1 MLVKFWGINQ
11 GGGDGDGSVNY
22 LLNERV
28 KQGTAKV
35 LKGDANLTKSLL
47 LSLTQKHKACVGCL
61 SFEEPNIDESL
72 KYELMES
79 FENALLTESMQNC
92 YNILWVEHTDKGRLE
107 LNFVIPK
114 IDLERQKAFNP
125 YYHKVDLKRID
136 TWQNVVNLKY
146 TFTNPKDLEKQQI
159 SNYHNTKTPQGKAI
173 FKNYKELDNY
183 LYNAVTQGLLNSR
196 AEIIELLQASNYE
209 ITRQGKDYISVKLP
223 NQQKAKR
230 LKGIIYDERFTE
242 QRLIEQELREY
253 SQNKDTSRE
262 RDTREISTA
271 PNTTPRATQSL
282 IQELRDLEQQLHRHI
297 EHKQRYYE
305 KLHQSTSKDPREPKE
320 QLLRARDNQQ
330 EIQGNYTRGFTRDKE
345 TNSQKFNREPS
356 QEILDTN
363 SNFYRG
369 SSNHGIIDIALLQY
383 YNATNQRPI
392 RAFIQN
398 EKIKTENR
406 ENRTR
411 EQGARERE
419 QSFQG
424 ILPTAQERE
433 LRESNVERTLKQAT
447 ERFNQRSRELTER
460 ERDFAQRKEQ
470 RNREFRERQKRAIDQ
485 ARESYSRISKT
496 KQRLLEIRGRNLE
509 LERELR
515 NAIPNA
521 QHTISQISSF
531 RESRESRIKA
541 SDTNLRTERNHAQKR
556 FTEHVRADFT
566 TRITERSNQRARDFT
581 SSIQRIE
588 NTIRYFRNNAQ
599 ARVRTILHNL
609 YARTRDA
616 INTIKD
622 IYRNAKERIRDFFQ
636 RADER
641 LSKRMEQETREL
653 HAKTTQLDRKIREHN
668 QKIENER
675 SYSRGYGR

>member
-28 KQGTAKV
+28 EQGTAKV
-35 LKGDANLTKSLL
+35 LKGDTNLTKSLL

-61 SFEEPNIDESL
+61 SFEESNIDESL

-79 FENALLTESMQNC
+79 FENALLTESMQNR

-136 TWQNVVNLKY
+136 TWKDCINLKHN
-146 TFTNPKDLEKQQI
+146 FTNPKDLEKQ
-159 SNYHNTKTPQGKAI
+159 HNIQQHQTKNP
-173 FKNYKELDNY
+173 KNKELLATYEKLDKLIQDN
-183 LYNAVTQGLLNSR
+183 LGKLFNSR
-196 AEIIELLQASNYE
+196 DDIINFLKSNQCE
-209 ITRQGKDYISVKLP
+209 VTRQGKDYISVKLP
-223 NQQKAKR
+223 NEPKAKR
-230 LKGIIYDERFTE
+230 LKGFYYHETFRTIADIRE
-242 QRLIEQELREY
+242 QLSEVRQRESQQEHPNYQRDSDNHAELLRE
-253 SQNKDTSRE
+253 
-262 RDTREISTA
+262 
-271 PNTTPRATQSL
+271 
-282 IQELRDLEQQLHRHI
+282 LENELHRHI
-297 EHKQRYYE
+297 EYKQQYY
-305 KLHQSTSKDPREPKE
+305 KQLHEFNSKEPREPKE
-320 QLLRARDNQQ
+320 QLPRARENQQ
-330 EIQGNYTRGFTRDKE
+330 EIQGNHANKTTRARETMLQEPNQKILTDALKFSHRVSRNGSNINGGILSHHSALQKQGIRAFTER
-345 TNSQKFNREPS
+345 KF
-356 QEILDTN
+356 
-363 SNFYRG
+363 
-369 SSNHGIIDIALLQY
+369 
-383 YNATNQRPI
+383 ATQTANRPI
-392 RAFIQN
+392 RQ
-398 EKIKTENR
+398 R
-406 ENRTR
+406 
-411 EQGARERE
+411 
-419 QSFQG
+419 QSAK
-424 ILPTAQERE
+424 ILPTNTDQEIR
-433 LRESNVERTLKQAT
+433 RKNAERLLKQVA

-460 ERDFAQRKEQ
+460 ERDLTQRKEQ

-496 KQRLLEIRGRNLE
+496 KQRLLEIRDRNLE

-515 NAIPNA
+515 NAIANT

-556 FTEHVRADFT
+556 FTEQVQSDFT

-581 SSIQRIE
+581 SSIQDTT
-588 NTIRYFRNNAQ
+588 NTIREFRDHSQTRA
-599 ARVRTILHNL
+599 RTILHNL
-609 YARTRDA
+609 YVRTRDA
-616 INTIKD
+616 INAIKNF
-622 IYRNAKERIRDFFQ
+622 YRDTKERIRDFFQ

-641 LSKRMEQETREL
+641 LSKRMEQETRDL
-653 HAKTTQLDRKIREHN
+653 HTKTTQLDRKIREHN

>member
-1 MLVKFWGINQ
+1 MLVKFWGIKQ

-28 KQGTAKV
+28 KQGTARV
-35 LKGDANLTKSLL
+35 LKGDANLTKNLL

-61 SFEEPNIDESL
+61 SFEEPDIDENL
-72 KYELMES
+72 KHELIES
-79 FENALLTESMQNC
+79 FETALLTEKMQGR

-107 LNFVIPK
+107 LNFVIPR
-114 IDLERQKAFNP
+114 IDLITQKAFTP
-125 YYHKVDLKRID
+125 YYHSADITRID
-136 TWQNVVNLKY
+136 IWKDYTNLKHA
-146 TFTNPKDLEKQQI
+146 FTNPKDLEKQQI

-183 LYNAVTQGLLNSR
+183 LYNAVIQGLLNSR

-209 ITRQGKDYISVKLP
+209 ITRQGKDYIGVKLP

-253 SQNKDTSRE
+253 SQNEDTSRE

-282 IQELRDLEQQLHRHI
+282 IQELRDLEQQLHRYI
-297 EHKQRYYE
+297 EYKQRYYK

-320 QLLRARDNQQ
+320 QLPKIRDSQQRIQQNHANKTTRAR
-330 EIQGNYTRGFTRDKE
+330 E
-345 TNSQKFNREPS
+345 TNPQEPS
-356 QEILDTN
+356 QKILTDALKFPYGVSRN
-363 SNFYRG
+363 GINISG
-369 SSNHGIIDIALLQY
+369 GILSNHSTKQGQG
-383 YNATNQRPI
+383 I
-392 RAFIQN
+392 RAFTERSLSVKTRNRPTKQRQS
-398 EKIKTENR
+398 TENLQQNADQEIR
-406 ENRTR
+406 RKN
-411 EQGARERE
+411 AER
-419 QSFQG
+419 
-424 ILPTAQERE
+424 L
-433 LRESNVERTLKQAT
+433 LKQVA

-460 ERDFAQRKEQ
+460 ERDLTQRKEQ
-470 RNREFRERQKRAIDQ
+470 QDSEFRERQKQAINH

-496 KQRLLEIRGRNLE
+496 KQRLLEIRDRNLE

-515 NAIPNA
+515 NAIPNT

-531 RESRESRIKA
+531 RESRESRIES
-541 SDTNLRTERNHAQKR
+541 SDANLRTERNHAQKR
-556 FTEHVRADFT
+556 FTEQVRTDFT
-566 TRITERSNQRARDFT
+566 TRITERSNQRARGFT

-588 NTIRYFRNNAQ
+588 NTIRDFRNNAQ

-641 LSKRMEQETREL
+641 FSKRMEQETRDL
-653 HAKTTQLDRKIREHN
+653 HTKTTQLDRKIREHN

-675 SYSRGYGR
+675 SYSRGYGW

>member
-28 KQGTAKV
+28 EQGTAKV

-61 SFEEPNIDESL
+61 SFEESNIDESL

-79 FENALLTESMQNC
+79 FENALLTQEMQNR

-114 IDLERQKAFNP
+114 IDLGKQKAFNP

-230 LKGIIYDERFTE
+230 LKGIIYDERFAE

-262 RDTREISTA
+262 RDTREISKA

-297 EHKQRYYE
+297 EHKQRYYK

-320 QLLRARDNQQ
+320 QLPKIRDNQQ
-330 EIQGNYTRGFTRDKE
+330 STQQDYTNEVNRARE
-345 TNSQKFNREPS
+345 TNPQEPS
-356 QEILDTN
+356 QEILNTN

-369 SSNHGIIDIALLQY
+369 SSNHGSNISGGILSNHSTQ
-383 YNATNQRPI
+383 QGQGI
-392 RAFIQN
+392 RAFTERSLSVKTRNRPTKQRQS
-398 EKIKTENR
+398 TENLQPNTDQEIR
-406 ENRTR
+406 GKN
-411 EQGARERE
+411 AERM
-419 QSFQG
+419 
-424 ILPTAQERE
+424 
-433 LRESNVERTLKQAT
+433 LKYAT
-447 ERFNQRSRELTER
+447 ECFNQRSRELAER
-460 ERDFAQRKEQ
+460 ERKLTASKEQ
-470 RNREFRERQKRAIDQ
+470 RDSEFRERQKRVIDQ

-496 KQRLLEIRGRNLE
+496 KQRLLEIRGRNIE

-531 RESRESRIKA
+531 RESRESRIES
-541 SDTNLRTERNHAQKR
+541 SDANLRTERNLAQKR
-556 FTEHVRADFT
+556 FTDNVRADFT
-566 TRITERSNQRARDFT
+566 ARITERSNQRAKDFT
-581 SSIQRIE
+581 SSIQDTTD
-588 NTIRYFRNNAQ
+588 TIREFRNNSQTRA
-599 ARVRTILHNL
+599 RTILHGI
-609 YARTRDA
+609 YTRTRDT
-616 INTIKD
+616 INAIKD

-653 HAKTTQLDRKIREHN
+653 HTKTTQLDRKIREHN

-675 SYSRGYGR
+675 NYSRDGR

>member
-1 MLVKFWGINQ
+1 MLVKFWGIKQ

-61 SFEEPNIDESL
+61 SFEESNINESL

-79 FENALLTESMQNC
+79 FENALLTESMQNR

-136 TWQNVVNLKY
+136 TWKDYINLKHN
-146 TFTNPKDLEKQQI
+146 FTNPKDLEKQ
-159 SNYHNTKTPQGKAI
+159 HNIQQHQTKNP
-173 FKNYKELDNY
+173 KNKELLATYEKLDKLIQDN
-183 LYNAVTQGLLNSR
+183 LGKLFNSR
-196 AEIIELLQASNYE
+196 DDIINFLKDNQCEV
-209 ITRQGKDYISVKLP
+209 TRQGKDYISVKLP
-223 NQQKAKR
+223 NEPKAKR
-230 LKGIIYDERFTE
+230 LKGFYYHETFRSITEIREQISEVRQRESQRERPNY
-242 QRLIEQELREY
+242 QRDSDNHAELLRELE
-253 SQNKDTSRE
+253 NK
-262 RDTREISTA
+262 
-271 PNTTPRATQSL
+271 
-282 IQELRDLEQQLHRHI
+282 LHRHI
-297 EHKQRYYE
+297 EYKQHYYE
-305 KLHQSTSKDPREPKE
+305 KLHQSTSKEPREPKE
-320 QLLRARDNQQ
+320 QLPRVRENQQ

-345 TNSQKFNREPS
+345 TNSQEPS
-356 QEILDTN
+356 QEILT
-363 SNFYRG
+363 
-369 SSNHGIIDIALLQY
+369 
-383 YNATNQRPI
+383 NATNFHHGISHHGGNISGGILSHHSTQQGQGI
-392 RAFIQN
+392 RAFTERSLSVKTRNRPTKQRQS
-398 EKIKTENR
+398 TENLQPNTDQ
-406 ENRTR
+406 EIM
-411 EQGARERE
+411 EKHAERM
-419 QSFQG
+419 
-424 ILPTAQERE
+424 
-433 LRESNVERTLKQAT
+433 LKYAT
-447 ERFNQRSRELTER
+447 ECFNQRNRELTER

-521 QHTISQISSF
+521 QHIISQISSF
-531 RESRESRIKA
+531 RESRESRIESINA
-541 SDTNLRTERNHAQKR
+541 NLRTERSLAQKR
-556 FTEHVRADFT
+556 FTDNVRTDFT
-566 TRITERSNQRARDFT
+566 TRITEHSNQRARDFT

-588 NTIRYFRNNAQ
+588 NTIRDFRNNAQ

>member
-28 KQGTAKV
+28 EQGTAKV
-35 LKGDANLTKSLL
+35 LKGNANLTKSLL

-61 SFEEPNIDESL
+61 SFEESNIDEGL

-79 FENALLTESMQNC
+79 FENALLTQEMQGR

-146 TFTNPKDLEKQQI
+146 TFTNPKDLKKQQI

-253 SQNKDTSRE
+253 SQKKDTSRK

-297 EHKQRYYE
+297 EYKQQYY
-305 KLHQSTSKDPREPKE
+305 KQLHEFNSEEPREPKE
-320 QLLRARDNQQ
+320 QLPRVRDSQQ
-330 EIQGNYTRGFTRDKE
+330 RTQQNHANETTRTRE
-345 TNSQKFNREPS
+345 TNPQEPS
-356 QEILDTN
+356 QEILTDALKFSHGVSRN
-363 SNFYRG
+363 GSNING
-369 SSNHGIIDIALLQY
+369 GILSNHSTKQGQGIRAFTERKF
-383 YNATNQRPI
+383 ATQTANRPI
-392 RAFIQN
+392 RQ
-398 EKIKTENR
+398 R
-406 ENRTR
+406 
-411 EQGARERE
+411 
-419 QSFQG
+419 QSAK
-424 ILPTAQERE
+424 ILPTNTDQEIR
-433 LRESNVERTLKQAT
+433 RKNAERLLKQVA

-460 ERDFAQRKEQ
+460 ERDLTQRKEQ
-470 RNREFRERQKRAIDQ
+470 RDSEFRERQERVINQ
-485 ARESYSRISKT
+485 ARESYSRISNT
-496 KQRLLEIRGRNLE
+496 KQELRELKDRNIK

-515 NAIPNA
+515 NAIANT
-521 QHTISQISSF
+521 QHATKEISIL
-531 RESRESRIKA
+531 REHRESRIES

-556 FTEHVRADFT
+556 FTEQVRTDFT
-566 TRITERSNQRARDFT
+566 TRITERSNQRARGFT

-588 NTIRYFRNNAQ
+588 NTIRDFRNNSQTRA
-599 ARVRTILHNL
+599 RTILHNL
-609 YARTRDA
+609 YARTRDTINA
-616 INTIKD
+616 IKNF
-622 IYRNAKERIRDFFQ
+622 YRDTKERIRDFFQ
-636 RADER
+636 TTNER
-641 LSKRMEQETREL
+641 LSKRMEQETRDL

>member
-28 KQGTAKV
+28 EQGTAKV

-61 SFEEPNIDESL
+61 SFEEPNINESL

-79 FENALLTESMQNC
+79 FENALLTQEMQGR

-107 LNFVIPK
+107 LNFVIPR
-114 IDLERQKAFNP
+114 IDLEKQKAFNP

-136 TWQNVVNLKY
+136 TWKDCINLKHN
-146 TFTNPKDLEKQQI
+146 FTNPKDLEKQ
-159 SNYHNTKTPQGKAI
+159 HNIQQHQTKNPQ
-173 FKNYKELDNY
+173 NKELLATYEKLDKLIQDN
-183 LYNAVTQGLLNSR
+183 LGKLFNSR
-196 AEIIELLQASNYE
+196 ADIINFLKDNQCEV
-209 ITRQGKDYISVKLP
+209 TRQGKDYISVKLP
-223 NQQKAKR
+223 NEPKAKR
-230 LKGIIYDERFTE
+230 LKGFYYHETFRTIKDIRNQLSEARQRESQRERSNSHTTNNNHAE
-242 QRLIEQELREY
+242 LLRE
-253 SQNKDTSRE
+253 
-262 RDTREISTA
+262 
-271 PNTTPRATQSL
+271 
-282 IQELRDLEQQLHRHI
+282 LENELHRHI
-297 EHKQRYYE
+297 EYKQRYYK

-320 QLLRARDNQQ
+320 QLPGARESQQ

-345 TNSQKFNREPS
+345 TNSQQFNREPS
-356 QEILDTN
+356 QENLDTN

-369 SSNHGIIDIALLQY
+369 SSNHGSVNIALSQD

-406 ENRTR
+406 GIR
-411 EQGARERE
+411 ARK
-419 QSFQG
+419 QSIKG

-433 LRESNVERTLKQAT
+433 LRESNAERTLKQAT
-447 ERFNQRSRELTER
+447 ERFNQRNREL
-460 ERDFAQRKEQ
+460 A
-470 RNREFRERQKRAIDQ
+470 ERQERVINQ
-485 ARESYSRISKT
+485 ARESYSRISNA
-496 KQRLLEIRGRNLE
+496 KQELRELKDRNLE

-521 QHTISQISSF
+521 QHIISQISSF
-531 RESRESRIKA
+531 RESRESRIES
-541 SDTNLRTERNHAQKR
+541 SDANLRTERNLAQKR
-556 FTEHVRADFT
+556 FTDNVRTDFT
-566 TRITERSNQRARDFT
+566 TRITEHSNQRARDFT

-588 NTIRYFRNNAQ
+588 NTIRDFRNNAQ

-609 YARTRDA
+609 HARTRDA
-616 INTIKD
+616 INAIKN
-622 IYRNAKERIRDFFQ
+622 IYRNEKERIRDFFQ
-636 RADER
+636 RSDER

-653 HAKTTQLDRKIREHN
+653 HTKTTQLDRKIREHN
-668 QKIENER
+668 QKVENER
-675 SYSRGYGR
+675 SYSHGYGR

>member
-1 MLVKFWGINQ
+1 
-11 GGGDGDGSVNY
+11 DGDGSVNY

-61 SFEEPNIDESL
+61 SFEESNIDESL

-79 FENALLTESMQNC
+79 FENALLTQEMQGC

-107 LNFVIPK
+107 LNFVIPR
-114 IDLERQKAFNP
+114 IDLITQKAFTP
-125 YYHKVDLKRID
+125 YYHSADITRID
-136 TWQNVVNLKY
+136 IWKDYANLKHA
-146 TFTNPKDLEKQQI
+146 FTNPKDLEKQQI

-320 QLLRARDNQQ
+320 QLPKIRDSQQRTQQNHANETTRAR
-330 EIQGNYTRGFTRDKE
+330 E
-345 TNSQKFNREPS
+345 TYPQEPS
-356 QEILDTN
+356 QENLNTN

-369 SSNHGIIDIALLQY
+369 SSNHGGNISGGILSNHSTKQG
-383 YNATNQRPI
+383 QGI
-392 RAFIQN
+392 RAFTERSFLVKTRNRPTKQRQS
-398 EKIKTENR
+398 TENLQPNTDQEIR
-406 ENRTR
+406 EKH
-411 EQGARERE
+411 AERM
-419 QSFQG
+419 
-424 ILPTAQERE
+424 
-433 LRESNVERTLKQAT
+433 LKYAT
-447 ERFNQRSRELTER
+447 ERFNQRNRELTER

-470 RNREFRERQKRAIDQ
+470 RNREFRERQKRVIDQ

-496 KQRLLEIRGRNLE
+496 KQRLLEIRGRNIE

-531 RESRESRIKA
+531 RESRESRIESINA
-541 SDTNLRTERNHAQKR
+541 NLRTERNLAQKR
-556 FTEHVRADFT
+556 FTDNVRTDFT
-566 TRITERSNQRARDFT
+566 TRITEHSNQRARDFT

-588 NTIRYFRNNAQ
+588 NTIRDFRNNAQ

-653 HAKTTQLDRKIREHN
+653 HTKTTQLDRKIREHN

-675 SYSRGYGR
+675 NYSRGYGR

>member
-1 MLVKFWGINQ
+1 MLVKFWGTNQ

-28 KQGTAKV
+28 KQGTARV

-61 SFEEPNIDESL
+61 SFEESNIDESL

-79 FENALLTESMQNC
+79 FENALLTQEMQGR

-136 TWQNVVNLKY
+136 TWKDCINLKHN
-146 TFTNPKDLEKQQI
+146 FTNPKDLEKQ
-159 SNYHNTKTPQGKAI
+159 HNIQQHQTKNPQ
-173 FKNYKELDNY
+173 NKELLATYEKLDKLIQDN
-183 LYNAVTQGLLNSR
+183 LGKLFNSR
-196 AEIIELLQASNYE
+196 DDIINFLKANQCEV
-209 ITRQGKDYISVKLP
+209 TRQGKDYISVKLP
-223 NQQKAKR
+223 NEPKAKR
-230 LKGIIYDERFTE
+230 LKGFYYHETFRTIADIRNQLSEARQRESQRERSNSHTTNDNHAE
-242 QRLIEQELREY
+242 LLRELE
-253 SQNKDTSRE
+253 NKLHE
-262 RDTREISTA
+262 RIEYKQRHYERLHQADPSNPRDLKEQ
-271 PNTTPRATQSL
+271 PPRARESQQRTQ
-282 IQELRDLEQQLHRHI
+282 QD
-297 EHKQRYYE
+297 Y
-305 KLHQSTSKDPREPKE
+305 TSEVDRFRETMLPKS
-320 QLLRARDNQQ
+320 
-330 EIQGNYTRGFTRDKE
+330 
-345 TNSQKFNREPS
+345 SQK
-356 QEILDTN
+356 ILTDALKFPYGVSRN
-363 SNFYRG
+363 GSNING
-369 SSNHGIIDIALLQY
+369 GILPYHSALQK
-383 YNATNQRPI
+383 QGI
-392 RAFIQN
+392 RAF
-398 EKIKTENR
+398 TER
-406 ENRTR
+406 KFATQTADRPTR
-411 EQGARERE
+411 QR
-419 QSFQG
+419 QSAK
-424 ILPTAQERE
+424 ILPTNTDQEIR
-433 LRESNVERTLKQAT
+433 RNNAERLLKQVA
-447 ERFNQRSRELTER
+447 ERFNQRNRELTER
-460 ERDFAQRKEQ
+460 ERELATSKEQ
-470 RNREFRERQKRAIDQ
+470 RDSEFRERQERVINQ

-496 KQRLLEIRGRNLE
+496 KKRLLEIRGRNLE

-515 NAIPNA
+515 NAIANT
-521 QHTISQISSF
+521 QHIISQISSF
-531 RESRESRIKA
+531 RESRESRIESINA
-541 SDTNLRTERNHAQKR
+541 NLRTERNHAQKR
-556 FTEHVRADFT
+556 FTEQVRTDFT

-588 NTIRYFRNNAQ
+588 NTIRDFRNNAQ

-622 IYRNAKERIRDFFQ
+622 IYRNEKERIRDFFQ

-653 HAKTTQLDRKIREHN
+653 YAKTTQLDRKIREHN

>member
-1 MLVKFWGINQ
+1 M
-11 GGGDGDGSVNY
+11 
-22 LLNERV
+22 LNERV

-61 SFEEPNIDESL
+61 SFEESNIDESL

-79 FENALLTESMQNC
+79 FENALLTQEMQGR

-159 SNYHNTKTPQGKAI
+159 SNYYNTKTPQGKAI

-196 AEIIELLQASNYE
+196 TEIIELLQASNYE

-297 EHKQRYYE
+297 EYKQRYYE

-320 QLLRARDNQQ
+320 QLPRVRDSQQRTQQNHANETTRAR
-330 EIQGNYTRGFTRDKE
+330 E
-345 TNSQKFNREPS
+345 TNPQEPS
-356 QEILDTN
+356 QEILTN
-363 SNFYRG
+363 APNFH
-369 SSNHGIIDIALLQY
+369 HGISHHGGNISGDILSHHSTQ
-383 YNATNQRPI
+383 QGQGI
-392 RAFIQN
+392 RAFTERSLSVKTRNRPTKQRQS
-398 EKIKTENR
+398 TENLQP
-406 ENRTR
+406 N
-411 EQGARERE
+411 AD
-419 QSFQG
+419 
-424 ILPTAQERE
+424 QEIRGKHA
-433 LRESNVERTLKQAT
+433 ERTLKQAT
-447 ERFNQRSRELTER
+447 ERFNQRSRELAER
-460 ERDFAQRKEQ
+460 ERKLTASKEQ
-470 RNREFRERQKRAIDQ
+470 RDSKFRERQKRAIEQ

-541 SDTNLRTERNHAQKR
+541 SDTNLRAERNLAQKL
-556 FTEHVRADFT
+556 FTEHVQADFT
-566 TRITERSNQRARDFT
+566 ARITERSNQRARDFT
-581 SSIQRIE
+581 SSTQRIT
-588 NTIRYFRNNAQ
+588 NSIRDFRDNAQ
-599 ARVRTILHNL
+599 ARARTILHNI

-616 INTIKD
+616 INAIKD

-636 RADER
+636 REDER

-653 HAKTTQLDRKIREHN
+653 HTKTTQLDRKIREHN

-675 SYSRGYGR
+675 NYSRGYGR

>member
-61 SFEEPNIDESL
+61 SFEESNIDESL

-79 FENALLTESMQNC
+79 FENALLTESMQNR

-107 LNFVIPK
+107 LNFVIPR
-114 IDLERQKAFNP
+114 IDLITQKAFTP
-125 YYHKVDLKRID
+125 YYHSADITRID
-136 TWQNVVNLKY
+136 IWKDYINLKHV
-146 TFTNPKDLEKQQI
+146 FTNPKDLEKQHNMQC
-159 SNYHNTKTPQGKAI
+159 HNTKTPQGK
-173 FKNYKELDNY
+173 ELLATYEKLDKLIQDN
-183 LYNAVTQGLLNSR
+183 LGKLFNSR
-196 AEIIELLQASNYE
+196 DDIINFLKDNQCEV
-209 ITRQGKDYISVKLP
+209 TRQGKDYISVKLP
-223 NQQKAKR
+223 NEPKAKR
-230 LKGIIYDERFTE
+230 LKGFYYHETFRTIADIRNQLSEARQREIQRERPNN
-242 QRLIEQELREY
+242 QRDSDNHAELLRELE
-253 SQNKDTSRE
+253 NK
-262 RDTREISTA
+262 
-271 PNTTPRATQSL
+271 
-282 IQELRDLEQQLHRHI
+282 LHRHI
-297 EHKQRYYE
+297 EYKQRYYE
-305 KLHQSTSKDPREPKE
+305 KLYQSTSKDPREPKE
-320 QLLRARDNQQ
+320 QLLGARESQQ

-345 TNSQKFNREPS
+345 TNSQKFNRESS
-356 QEILDTN
+356 QENLDTN

-369 SSNHGIIDIALLQY
+369 SSNHGSVNIALSQY

-411 EQGARERE
+411 EQGSRERE
-419 QSFQG
+419 QSIQG

-433 LRESNVERTLKQAT
+433 LRESNAERTLKQAT

-521 QHTISQISSF
+521 QHIISQISSF

-556 FTEHVRADFT
+556 FTDNVRTDFT
-566 TRITERSNQRARDFT
+566 TRITEHSNQRARDFT
-581 SSIQRIE
+581 RSIQRIE
-588 NTIRYFRNNAQ
+588 NTIRDFRNNAQ

-622 IYRNAKERIRDFFQ
+622 IYRNEKERIRDFFQ

-641 LSKRMEQETREL
+641 LSKRMEQETR
-653 HAKTTQLDRKIREHN
+653 
-668 QKIENER
+668 
-675 SYSRGYGR
+675 

>member
-1 MLVKFWGINQ
+1 M
-11 GGGDGDGSVNY
+11 
-22 LLNERV
+22 
-28 KQGTAKV
+28 T
-35 LKGDANLTKSLL
+35 
-47 LSLTQKHKACVGCL
+47 
-61 SFEEPNIDESL
+61 
-72 KYELMES
+72 
-79 FENALLTESMQNC
+79 
-92 YNILWVEHTDKGRLE
+92 
-107 LNFVIPK
+107 
-114 IDLERQKAFNP
+114 QKAFTP
-125 YYHKVDLKRID
+125 YYHSADITRID
-136 TWQNVVNLKY
+136 IWKDYANLKHA
-146 TFTNPKDLEKQQI
+146 FTNPKDLEKQQI

-320 QLLRARDNQQ
+320 QLPKIRDSQQRTQQNHANETTRAR
-330 EIQGNYTRGFTRDKE
+330 E
-345 TNSQKFNREPS
+345 TYPQEPS
-356 QEILDTN
+356 QENLNTN

-369 SSNHGIIDIALLQY
+369 SSNHGGNISGGILSNHSTKQG
-383 YNATNQRPI
+383 QGI
-392 RAFIQN
+392 RAFTERSFLVKTRNRPTKQRQS
-398 EKIKTENR
+398 TENLQPNTDQEIR
-406 ENRTR
+406 EKH
-411 EQGARERE
+411 AERM
-419 QSFQG
+419 
-424 ILPTAQERE
+424 
-433 LRESNVERTLKQAT
+433 LKYAT
-447 ERFNQRSRELTER
+447 ERFNQRNRELTER

-470 RNREFRERQKRAIDQ
+470 RNREFRERQKRVIDQ

-496 KQRLLEIRGRNLE
+496 KQRLLEIRGRNIE

-531 RESRESRIKA
+531 RESRESRIESINA
-541 SDTNLRTERNHAQKR
+541 NLRTERNLAQKR
-556 FTEHVRADFT
+556 FTDNVRTDFT
-566 TRITERSNQRARDFT
+566 TRITEHSNQRARDFT

-588 NTIRYFRNNAQ
+588 NTIRDFRNNAQ

-653 HAKTTQLDRKIREHN
+653 HTKTTQLDRKIREHN

-675 SYSRGYGR
+675 NYSRGYGR

>member
-28 KQGTAKV
+28 EQGTAKV

-61 SFEEPNIDESL
+61 SFEESNIDESL

-79 FENALLTESMQNC
+79 FEYVLLTESMQNR

-125 YYHKVDLKRID
+125 YCHKVDLKRID
-136 TWQNVVNLKY
+136 TWKDCINIKHN
-146 TFTNPKDLEKQQI
+146 FTNPKDLEKQ
-159 SNYHNTKTPQGKAI
+159 HNIQQHQTKNP
-173 FKNYKELDNY
+173 KNKELLETYEKLDKLIQEN
-183 LYNAVTQGLLNSR
+183 LGKLFNSR
-196 AEIIELLQASNYE
+196 DDIINFLKDNQCEVN
-209 ITRQGKDYISVKLP
+209 RQGKDYISVKLP
-223 NQQKAKR
+223 NEPKTKR
-230 LKGIIYDERFTE
+230 LKGFYYHEKFRSITDIREQLSEVRQRESQRERPNY
-242 QRLIEQELREY
+242 QRDSGNHAELLRELE
-253 SQNKDTSRE
+253 NK
-262 RDTREISTA
+262 
-271 PNTTPRATQSL
+271 
-282 IQELRDLEQQLHRHI
+282 LHRHI
-297 EHKQRYYE
+297 EYKQRYYE
-305 KLHQSTSKDPREPKE
+305 KLHQSTSKDPRELKE
-320 QLLRARDNQQ
+320 QLPRDRDSQQRTQQNHANKTTRAR
-330 EIQGNYTRGFTRDKE
+330 E
-345 TNSQKFNREPS
+345 TNPQEPS
-356 QEILDTN
+356 QEILT
-363 SNFYRG
+363 
-369 SSNHGIIDIALLQY
+369 
-383 YNATNQRPI
+383 NATNFHHGISHHGGNISRGILSNHSTQQGQGI
-392 RAFIQN
+392 RAFTERSLSVKTRNRPTKQRQS
-398 EKIKTENR
+398 TENLR
-406 ENRTR
+406 PN
-411 EQGARERE
+411 AD
-419 QSFQG
+419 
-424 ILPTAQERE
+424 QEIR
-433 LRESNVERTLKQAT
+433 RKNAERTLKQAT
-447 ERFNQRSRELTER
+447 ERFNQRNRELAER
-460 ERDFAQRKEQ
+460 ERDLTQRKEQ

-496 KQRLLEIRGRNLE
+496 KQRLLEIRDRNLE

-521 QHTISQISSF
+521 QHIISQISSF

-541 SDTNLRTERNHAQKR
+541 SDTNLRTERNLAQKR
-556 FTEHVRADFT
+556 FTDNVRVDFT

-588 NTIRYFRNNAQ
+588 NTIREFRNNAQ

-616 INTIKD
+616 INAIKN

-641 LSKRMEQETREL
+641 FSKRMEQETREL
-653 HAKTTQLDRKIREHN
+653 HTKTTQLDRKIREHN
-668 QKIENER
+668 QKIENSR
-675 SYSRGYGR
+675 SYGSKHLR

>member
-1 MLVKFWGINQ
+1 MLVKFWGTNQ

-28 KQGTAKV
+28 EQGTAKV

-61 SFEEPNIDESL
+61 SFEEHNIDENL
-72 KYELMES
+72 KHELMES
-79 FENALLTESMQNC
+79 FENALLTQEMQGR

-114 IDLERQKAFNP
+114 IDLGRQKAFNP

-136 TWQNVVNLKY
+136 TWKDCINLKHN
-146 TFTNPKDLEKQQI
+146 FTNPKNLEKQ
-159 SNYHNTKTPQGKAI
+159 HNIQQHQTKNPQ
-173 FKNYKELDNY
+173 NKELLATYEKLDKLIQDN
-183 LYNAVTQGLLNSR
+183 LGKLFNSR
-196 AEIIELLQASNYE
+196 ADIINFLKDNQCEV
-209 ITRQGKDYISVKLP
+209 TRQGKDYISVKLP
-223 NQQKAKR
+223 NEPKAKR
-230 LKGIIYDERFTE
+230 LKGFYYHETFRTVADIRNQLSEARQRESQRERSNSHTTNDNHAE
-242 QRLIEQELREY
+242 LLRELE
-253 SQNKDTSRE
+253 NK
-262 RDTREISTA
+262 
-271 PNTTPRATQSL
+271 
-282 IQELRDLEQQLHRHI
+282 LHRHI
-297 EHKQRYYE
+297 EYKQQYYKQLLE
-305 KLHQSTSKDPREPKE
+305 FNSKEPREPKE
-320 QLLRARDNQQ
+320 QLPRVRENQQ

-345 TNSQKFNREPS
+345 TSSQQFNREPS
-356 QEILDTN
+356 QENLNTN
-363 SNFYRG
+363 PNFYRG
-369 SSNHGIIDIALLQY
+369 SSNHGIIDIDLSQH
-383 YNATNQRPI
+383 YNTPNQRPI

-411 EQGARERE
+411 EQGARARE

-433 LRESNVERTLKQAT
+433 LRESNAERTFKQAT

-460 ERDFAQRKEQ
+460 ERDFAKRKEQ

-509 LERELR
+509 LERGLQ

-521 QHTISQISSF
+521 QHIISQISSF
-531 RESRESRIKA
+531 RESRESRIESINA
-541 SDTNLRTERNHAQKR
+541 NLRTERSLAQKR
-556 FTEHVRADFT
+556 FTEHVRTDFT
-566 TRITERSNQRARDFT
+566 TRITERSHQRARDFT

-588 NTIRYFRNNAQ
+588 NTIRDFRNNAQ
-599 ARVRTILHNL
+599 SRVRTILHNL

-616 INTIKD
+616 INAIKD

-653 HAKTTQLDRKIREHN
+653 HAKTTQLDGKIREHN

>member
-1 MLVKFWGINQ
+1 MLVKFWGTNQ

-28 KQGTAKV
+28 EQGTAKV

-61 SFEEPNIDESL
+61 SFEESNINDGL

-79 FENALLTESMQNC
+79 FENALLTQEMQGR

-114 IDLERQKAFNP
+114 IDLGRQKAFNP

-230 LKGIIYDERFTE
+230 LKGIIYDERFAE

-262 RDTREISTA
+262 RDTREISKA

-305 KLHQSTSKDPREPKE
+305 KLHQSTSNNKREPKE
-320 QLLRARDNQQ
+320 QLPRVRDNQQ
-330 EIQGNYTRGFTRDKE
+330 STQQDYTNEVNRARE
-345 TNSQKFNREPS
+345 TNPQEPS
-356 QEILDTN
+356 QEILTN
-363 SNFYRG
+363 TPNFHYG
-369 SSNHGIIDIALLQY
+369 ANHHGGNISGDILSNHSTQQGQG
-383 YNATNQRPI
+383 I
-392 RAFIQN
+392 RAFTERSLSVKTRNRPTKQRQS
-398 EKIKTENR
+398 TENLQPNADQEIR
-406 ENRTR
+406 EKH
-411 EQGARERE
+411 AERM
-419 QSFQG
+419 
-424 ILPTAQERE
+424 
-433 LRESNVERTLKQAT
+433 LKYAT
-447 ERFNQRSRELTER
+447 ECFNQRSRELTER
-460 ERDFAQRKEQ
+460 ERELTASKEQ
-470 RNREFRERQKRAIDQ
+470 RDSEFRERQKRVIDQ

-496 KQRLLEIRGRNLE
+496 KQRLLEIRGRNIE

-541 SDTNLRTERNHAQKR
+541 SDTNFRTERNHAQKR

-566 TRITERSNQRARDFT
+566 ARITERSNQRAKDFT
-581 SSIQRIE
+581 SSIQDTTD
-588 NTIRYFRNNAQ
+588 TIREFRNNSQTRA
-599 ARVRTILHNL
+599 RTILHGI
-609 YARTRDA
+609 YTRTRDT
-616 INTIKD
+616 INAIKD

-653 HAKTTQLDRKIREHN
+653 HTKTTQLDRKIREHN

-675 SYSRGYGR
+675 NYSRDGR

>member
-1 MLVKFWGINQ
+1 MLVKFWGTNQ

-28 KQGTAKV
+28 EQGTAKV

-79 FENALLTESMQNC
+79 FEHALLTESMQNR

-146 TFTNPKDLEKQQI
+146 TFTNPKDLKKQQI

-297 EHKQRYYE
+297 EYKQRYYE
-305 KLHQSTSKDPREPKE
+305 KLYQSTSKDPREPKE
-320 QLLRARDNQQ
+320 QLPKIRDSQQRTQQKHANETTRAR
-330 EIQGNYTRGFTRDKE
+330 E
-345 TNSQKFNREPS
+345 TNPQEPS
-356 QEILDTN
+356 QEILNTN
-363 SNFYRG
+363 LTFIGGVVIMGAILVGAYFL
-369 SSNHGIIDIALLQY
+369 IILPSKDKELELLQKEVF
-383 YNATNQRPI
+383 QL
-392 RAFIQN
+392 
-398 EKIKTENR
+398 KR
-406 ENRTR
+406 E
-411 EQGARERE
+411 
-419 QSFQG
+419 
-424 ILPTAQERE
+424 
-433 LRESNVERTLKQAT
+433 
-447 ERFNQRSRELTER
+447 
-460 ERDFAQRKEQ
+460 
-470 RNREFRERQKRAIDQ
+470 IDQ
-485 ARESYSRISKT
+485 LNNA
-496 KQRLLEIRGRNLE
+496 NL
-509 LERELR
+509 
-515 NAIPNA
+515 
-521 QHTISQISSF
+521 
-531 RESRESRIKA
+531 
-541 SDTNLRTERNHAQKR
+541 
-556 FTEHVRADFT
+556 
-566 TRITERSNQRARDFT
+566 
-581 SSIQRIE
+581 QRI
-588 NTIRYFRNNAQ
+588 Y
-599 ARVRTILHNL
+599 
-609 YARTRDA
+609 
-616 INTIKD
+616 
-622 IYRNAKERIRDFFQ
+622 
-636 RADER
+636 
-641 LSKRMEQETREL
+641 
-653 HAKTTQLDRKIREHN
+653 N
-668 QKIENER
+668 QIPTKK
-675 SYSRGYGR
+675 

>member
-1 MLVKFWGINQ
+1 V
-11 GGGDGDGSVNY
+11 
-22 LLNERV
+22 E
-28 KQGTAKV
+28 QGTAKV
-35 LKGDANLTKSLL
+35 LKGDVNLTKSLL

-61 SFEEPNIDESL
+61 SFEESNIDESL

-79 FENALLTESMQNC
+79 FENALLTQEMQNR

-146 TFTNPKDLEKQQI
+146 TFTNPKDLKKQQI

-183 LYNAVTQGLLNSR
+183 LYNAVTQGFLNSR

-297 EHKQRYYE
+297 EYKQRYYE
-305 KLHQSTSKDPREPKE
+305 RLHQADPSNPRDLKE
-320 QLLRARDNQQ
+320 QPPRARESQQ

-345 TNSQKFNREPS
+345 TNSQKFNRESS
-356 QEILDTN
+356 QENLDTN

-369 SSNHGIIDIALLQY
+369 GSNHGSVNITLSQY

-406 ENRTR
+406 EIR
-411 EQGARERE
+411 ARE
-419 QSFQG
+419 QSIQG

-433 LRESNVERTLKQAT
+433 LRESNAERTLKQAT
-447 ERFNQRSRELTER
+447 ERFNQRNRELTER
-460 ERDFAQRKEQ
+460 ERKLTASKEQ
-470 RNREFRERQKRAIDQ
+470 RDSKFRERQKRVIDQ

-531 RESRESRIKA
+531 RESRESRITA
-541 SDTNLRTERNHAQKR
+541 SDTNLRTERNLAQKR
-556 FTEHVRADFT
+556 FTEHVRVDFT
-566 TRITERSNQRARDFT
+566 TRITERSHQRARDFT
-581 SSIQRIE
+581 SSTQRIT
-588 NTIRYFRNNAQ
+588 NSIRGFRDHAQ
-599 ARVRTILHNL
+599 TRVRTILHDL
-609 YARTRDA
+609 YARTKDT
-616 INTIKD
+616 INTIRSF
-622 IYRNAKERIRDFFQ
+622 YTNAKERIRDFFQ
-636 RADER
+636 RTDER
-641 LSKRMEQETREL
+641 LSRRMEQETREL

-668 QKIENER
+668 QKIDDER

>member
-28 KQGTAKV
+28 ERGTAKV

-72 KYELMES
+72 KYKLMES
-79 FENALLTESMQNC
+79 FENALLTQEMQGR

-114 IDLERQKAFNP
+114 IDLGRQKAFNP

-146 TFTNPKDLEKQQI
+146 AFTNPKDLEKQQI

-183 LYNAVTQGLLNSR
+183 LYNAVIQGLLNSR
-196 AEIIELLQASNYE
+196 AEIIELLQASDYE
-209 ITRQGKDYISVKLP
+209 ITRQGKDYIGVKLP

-320 QLLRARDNQQ
+320 QLPRDRDSQQRTQQNHANETTRAR
-330 EIQGNYTRGFTRDKE
+330 E
-345 TNSQKFNREPS
+345 TNPQEPS
-356 QEILDTN
+356 QEILT
-363 SNFYRG
+363 
-369 SSNHGIIDIALLQY
+369 
-383 YNATNQRPI
+383 NATNFHHGISHHGGNISRGILSHYSALQKQGI
-392 RAFIQN
+392 RAFTERSLSVKTRNRPTKQRQS
-398 EKIKTENR
+398 TENLQQNADQEIR
-406 ENRTR
+406 RKN
-411 EQGARERE
+411 AER
-419 QSFQG
+419 
-424 ILPTAQERE
+424 L
-433 LRESNVERTLKQAT
+433 LKQVA
-447 ERFNQRSRELTER
+447 ECFNQRSRELTER
-460 ERDFAQRKEQ
+460 ERDLTQRKEQ

-485 ARESYSRISKT
+485 ARESYSRISKI

-521 QHTISQISSF
+521 QHIISQISSF

-541 SDTNLRTERNHAQKR
+541 SDANLRTERNLAQKR
-556 FTEHVRADFT
+556 FTDNVRTDFT
-566 TRITERSNQRARDFT
+566 TRITEHSNQRARDFT

-588 NTIRYFRNNAQ
+588 NTIREFRNNAQ
-599 ARVRTILHNL
+599 ERARTILHNL
-609 YARTRDA
+609 YTRTRDA
-616 INTIKD
+616 INAIKD
-622 IYRNAKERIRDFFQ
+622 IYKNAKERIRDFFQ

-641 LSKRMEQETREL
+641 FSKRMEQETREL
-653 HAKTTQLDRKIREHN
+653 HTKTIQLDRKIREHN

-675 SYSRGYGR
+675 NYSRGYGR

>member
-28 KQGTAKV
+28 EQGTAKV

-61 SFEEPNIDESL
+61 SFEEPDIDESL

-107 LNFVIPK
+107 LNFVIPR
-114 IDLERQKAFNP
+114 IDLITQKAFTP
-125 YYHKVDLKRID
+125 YYHSADITCID
-136 TWQNVVNLKY
+136 IWKDYINLKHV
-146 TFTNPKDLEKQQI
+146 FTNPKDLEKQHNMQC
-159 SNYHNTKTPQGKAI
+159 HNTKTPQGK
-173 FKNYKELDNY
+173 ELLATYEKLDKLIQDN
-183 LYNAVTQGLLNSR
+183 LGKLFNSR
-196 AEIIELLQASNYE
+196 DDIINFLKDNQCEV
-209 ITRQGKDYISVKLP
+209 TRQGKDYISVKLP

-230 LKGIIYDERFTE
+230 LKGFYYHETFRTIKDIRNQLSEARQRESQRERSNSHTTNDNHAE
-242 QRLIEQELREY
+242 LLRELE
-253 SQNKDTSRE
+253 NK
-262 RDTREISTA
+262 
-271 PNTTPRATQSL
+271 
-282 IQELRDLEQQLHRHI
+282 LHRHI
-297 EHKQRYYE
+297 EYKQQYHKQLLE
-305 KLHQSTSKDPREPKE
+305 FNSKEPREPKE
-320 QLLRARDNQQ
+320 QLPRVRENQQ
-330 EIQGNYTRGFTRDKE
+330 EIQGNYTREFTRDKE
-345 TNSQKFNREPS
+345 TSSQQFNREPS
-356 QEILDTN
+356 QENLNTN
-363 SNFYRG
+363 PNFYRG
-369 SSNHGIIDIALLQY
+369 SSNHGIIDIDLSQHH
-383 YNATNQRPI
+383 NTPNQRPI

-433 LRESNVERTLKQAT
+433 LRESNAERTLKQAT
-447 ERFNQRSRELTER
+447 ERFNQRNREL
-460 ERDFAQRKEQ
+460 A
-470 RNREFRERQKRAIDQ
+470 ERQERVINQ
-485 ARESYSRISKT
+485 ARESYSRISNA
-496 KQRLLEIRGRNLE
+496 KQELRELKDRNIK

-515 NAIPNA
+515 NAIANT
-521 QHTISQISSF
+521 QHATKEISIIRSD
-531 RESRESRIKA
+531 RESRIK
-541 SDTNLRTERNHAQKR
+541 E
-556 FTEHVRADFT
+556 FTEHVRTDFT
-566 TRITERSNQRARDFT
+566 TRITEHSNQRARDFT
-581 SSIQRIE
+581 SSIQDTTD
-588 NTIRYFRNNAQ
+588 TIRDFRNNAQ
-599 ARVRTILHNL
+599 ARARTILHNL
-609 YARTRDA
+609 YARTKDA
-616 INTIKD
+616 INAIKD

-653 HAKTTQLDRKIREHN
+653 HTKTIQLDRKIREHN

-675 SYSRGYGR
+675 NYSRGYGR

>member
-1 MLVKFWGINQ
+1 MLVKFWGIKQ

-61 SFEEPNIDESL
+61 SFEESNINESL

-79 FENALLTESMQNC
+79 FENALLTESMQNR

-136 TWQNVVNLKY
+136 TWKDCINLKHN
-146 TFTNPKDLEKQQI
+146 FTNPKDLEKQ
-159 SNYHNTKTPQGKAI
+159 HNIQQHQTKNP
-173 FKNYKELDNY
+173 KNKELLATYEKLDKLIQDN
-183 LYNAVTQGLLNSR
+183 LGKLFNSR
-196 AEIIELLQASNYE
+196 DDIINFLKDNQCEV
-209 ITRQGKDYISVKLP
+209 TRQGKDYISVKLP
-223 NQQKAKR
+223 NEPKAKR
-230 LKGIIYDERFTE
+230 LKGFYYHETFRSITEIREQISEVRQRESQRERPNY
-242 QRLIEQELREY
+242 QRDSDNHAELLRELE
-253 SQNKDTSRE
+253 NK
-262 RDTREISTA
+262 
-271 PNTTPRATQSL
+271 
-282 IQELRDLEQQLHRHI
+282 LHRHI
-297 EHKQRYYE
+297 EYKQHYYE
-305 KLHQSTSKDPREPKE
+305 KLHQSTSKEPREPKE
-320 QLLRARDNQQ
+320 QLPRVRENQQ

-345 TNSQKFNREPS
+345 TNSQEPS
-356 QEILDTN
+356 QEILT
-363 SNFYRG
+363 
-369 SSNHGIIDIALLQY
+369 
-383 YNATNQRPI
+383 NATNFHHGISHHGGNISGGILSNHSTQQGQGI
-392 RAFIQN
+392 RAFTERSLSVKTRNRPTKQRQS
-398 EKIKTENR
+398 TENLQPNTDQEIR
-406 ENRTR
+406 EKH
-411 EQGARERE
+411 AERM
-419 QSFQG
+419 
-424 ILPTAQERE
+424 
-433 LRESNVERTLKQAT
+433 LKYAT
-447 ERFNQRSRELTER
+447 ECFNQRNRELTER

-470 RNREFRERQKRAIDQ
+470 RNSEFRERQKRAIDQ

-521 QHTISQISSF
+521 QHIISQISSF
-531 RESRESRIKA
+531 RESRESRIESINA
-541 SDTNLRTERNHAQKR
+541 NLRTERSLAQKR
-556 FTEHVRADFT
+556 FTDNVRTDFT
-566 TRITERSNQRARDFT
+566 TRITEHSNQRARDFT

-588 NTIRYFRNNAQ
+588 NTIRDFRNNAQ

>member
-28 KQGTAKV
+28 EQGTAKV

-79 FENALLTESMQNC
+79 FENALLTQEMQGR

-159 SNYHNTKTPQGKAI
+159 SNYHNTKTSQGKAI

-230 LKGIIYDERFTE
+230 LKGFYYHETFRTIKDIRE
-242 QRLIEQELREY
+242 QLSEVRQRESQREYPNNQRDSDNHAELLRELE
-253 SQNKDTSRE
+253 NK
-262 RDTREISTA
+262 
-271 PNTTPRATQSL
+271 
-282 IQELRDLEQQLHRHI
+282 LHRHI
-297 EHKQRYYE
+297 EYKQRYYE
-305 KLHQSTSKDPREPKE
+305 KLYQSTSKDPRDLKE
-320 QLLRARDNQQ
+320 QPPKIRDSQQRTQQNHANETTRAR
-330 EIQGNYTRGFTRDKE
+330 E
-345 TNSQKFNREPS
+345 TNPQEPS
-356 QEILDTN
+356 QEILTN
-363 SNFYRG
+363 APNFHHG
-369 SSNHGIIDIALLQY
+369 ISHHGGNISGGILSNHSTKQKQG
-383 YNATNQRPI
+383 I
-392 RAFIQN
+392 RAFTERSFSVKTRNRPTKQRQS
-398 EKIKTENR
+398 TENLQPNTDQEIR
-406 ENRTR
+406 GKN
-411 EQGARERE
+411 AERM
-419 QSFQG
+419 
-424 ILPTAQERE
+424 
-433 LRESNVERTLKQAT
+433 LKYAT
-447 ERFNQRSRELTER
+447 ECFNQRSRELAER
-460 ERDFAQRKEQ
+460 ERKLTASKEQ
-470 RNREFRERQKRAIDQ
+470 RDSKFRERQKRVIDQ
-485 ARESYSRISKT
+485 ARESYSRISNA
-496 KQRLLEIRGRNLE
+496 KQELRELKDRNLE

-515 NAIPNA
+515 NATSNT
-521 QHTISQISSF
+521 QHATKEISIL
-531 RESRESRIKA
+531 RNDRESRIKA

-556 FTEHVRADFT
+556 FTEHVRTDFT
-566 TRITERSNQRARDFT
+566 ARITEYSNQRARGFT
-581 SSIQRIE
+581 SSTQRIT
-588 NTIRYFRNNAQ
+588 NSIREFRNNAQ
-599 ARVRTILHNL
+599 TRARTILHGI
-609 YARTRDA
+609 YTRTRDA
-616 INTIKD
+616 INAIKD

-641 LSKRMEQETREL
+641 LSKRMEQEAREL
-653 HAKTTQLDRKIREHN
+653 HAKTTQLDGKTREHN

-675 SYSRGYGR
+675 NYSRGYGR

>member
-28 KQGTAKV
+28 EQGTAKV

-61 SFEEPNIDESL
+61 SFEESNINESL

-79 FENALLTESMQNC
+79 FENALLTQEMQNR

-136 TWQNVVNLKY
+136 TWQNIVNLKHA
-146 TFTNPKDLEKQQI
+146 FTNPKDLEKQ
-159 SNYHNTKTPQGKAI
+159 HNIQQHQTKNPQ
-173 FKNYKELDNY
+173 NKELLATYEKLDKLIQDN
-183 LYNAVTQGLLNSR
+183 LGKLFNSR
-196 AEIIELLQASNYE
+196 DDIINFLKDNQCEV
-209 ITRQGKDYISVKLP
+209 TRQGKDYISVKLP

-230 LKGIIYDERFTE
+230 LKGFYYHETFRTIADIREQLSEARQRESQRERSNSHTTNDNHAE
-242 QRLIEQELREY
+242 LLRELE
-253 SQNKDTSRE
+253 NK
-262 RDTREISTA
+262 
-271 PNTTPRATQSL
+271 
-282 IQELRDLEQQLHRHI
+282 LHRHI
-297 EHKQRYYE
+297 EYKQQYYK

-320 QLLRARDNQQ
+320 QLPKIRDSQQRTQQKHANETTRAR
-330 EIQGNYTRGFTRDKE
+330 E
-345 TNSQKFNREPS
+345 TNPQEPS
-356 QEILDTN
+356 QEILNTN

-369 SSNHGIIDIALLQY
+369 SSNHGSNISGGILSNHSTQ
-383 YNATNQRPI
+383 QGQGI
-392 RAFIQN
+392 RAFT
-398 EKIKTENR
+398 ERSLSVKTRNR
-406 ENRTR
+406 PTKQR
-411 EQGARERE
+411 
-419 QSFQG
+419 QSAK
-424 ILPTAQERE
+424 ILPTNTDQEIR
-433 LRESNVERTLKQAT
+433 RKNAERTFKQAT
-447 ERFNQRSRELTER
+447 ERFNQRSRELAER
-460 ERDFAQRKEQ
+460 ERELTASKEQ
-470 RNREFRERQKRAIDQ
+470 QDSEFRERQKRVIDQ

-496 KQRLLEIRGRNLE
+496 KQRLLEIRGRNIE

-541 SDTNLRTERNHAQKR
+541 SDTNFRTERNHAQKR

-566 TRITERSNQRARDFT
+566 ARITERSNQRAKDFT
-581 SSIQRIE
+581 SSIQDTTD
-588 NTIRYFRNNAQ
+588 TIREFRNNSQTRA
-599 ARVRTILHNL
+599 RTILHGI
-609 YARTRDA
+609 YTRTRDA
-616 INTIKD
+616 INAIKD

-636 RADER
+636 RTDER
-641 LSKRMEQETREL
+641 LSRRMEQETREL
-653 HAKTTQLDRKIREHN
+653 HTKTTQLDRKIREHN

-675 SYSRGYGR
+675 NYSR

>member
-61 SFEEPNIDESL
+61 SFEESNIDESL

-79 FENALLTESMQNC
+79 FENALLTQEMQGR

-107 LNFVIPK
+107 LNFVIPR
-114 IDLERQKAFNP
+114 IDLERQKAFTP
-125 YYHKVDLKRID
+125 YYHSADITRID
-136 TWQNVVNLKY
+136 IWKDYINLKHA
-146 TFTNPKDLEKQQI
+146 FTNPKDLEKQ
-159 SNYHNTKTPQGKAI
+159 HNIQQHQTKNPQ
-173 FKNYKELDNY
+173 NKELLATYEKLDKLIQDN
-183 LYNAVTQGLLNSR
+183 LGKLFNSR
-196 AEIIELLQASNYE
+196 DDIINFLKDNQCEV
-209 ITRQGKDYISVKLP
+209 TRQGKDYISVKLP
-223 NQQKAKR
+223 NEPKTKR
-230 LKGIIYDERFTE
+230 LKGFYYHEKFRSITDIREQLSEVRQRESQRERPNY
-242 QRLIEQELREY
+242 QRDSGNHAELLRELE
-253 SQNKDTSRE
+253 NK
-262 RDTREISTA
+262 
-271 PNTTPRATQSL
+271 
-282 IQELRDLEQQLHRHI
+282 LHRHI
-297 EHKQRYYE
+297 EYKQQYY
-305 KLHQSTSKDPREPKE
+305 KQLHEFNSKEPRELKE
-320 QLLRARDNQQ
+320 QLPRVRDSQQ

-345 TNSQKFNREPS
+345 TNSQKFNREPN
-356 QEILDTN
+356 QENLDTN

-369 SSNHGIIDIALLQY
+369 SSNHGSVNIALSQY

-398 EKIKTENR
+398 EKIKTKNR
-406 ENRTR
+406 GIR
-411 EQGARERE
+411 ARK
-419 QSFQG
+419 QSIQG

-433 LRESNVERTLKQAT
+433 LRESNAERTLKQAT
-447 ERFNQRSRELTER
+447 ERFNQRNREL
-460 ERDFAQRKEQ
+460 A
-470 RNREFRERQKRAIDQ
+470 ERQERVIDQ

-496 KQRLLEIRGRNLE
+496 KKRLLEIRGRNLE

-521 QHTISQISSF
+521 QHIISQISSF
-531 RESRESRIKA
+531 RESRESRIESINA
-541 SDTNLRTERNHAQKR
+541 NLRTERNLAQKR
-556 FTEHVRADFT
+556 FTEQVRADFT

-588 NTIRYFRNNAQ
+588 NTIRDFRNNAQ
-599 ARVRTILHNL
+599 ARTRAILHNL

-616 INTIKD
+616 INAIKN

-636 RADER
+636 RSDER

-653 HAKTTQLDRKIREHN
+653 HTKTTQLDRKIREHN
-668 QKIENER
+668 QKIDDER
-675 SYSRGYGR
+675 SYSRGYGW

>member
-11 GGGDGDGSVNY
+11 GGGDGDGSINY

-61 SFEEPNIDESL
+61 SFEEPNINEIL
-72 KYELMES
+72 KYELMKS
-79 FENALLTESMQNC
+79 FENALLTESMQNR

-107 LNFVIPK
+107 LNFVIPR
-114 IDLERQKAFNP
+114 IDLITQKAFTP
-125 YYHKVDLKRID
+125 YYHSADITRID
-136 TWQNVVNLKY
+136 IWKDYINLKHA
-146 TFTNPKDLEKQQI
+146 FTNPKDLEKQHNMQC
-159 SNYHNTKTPQGKAI
+159 HNTKTPQGK
-173 FKNYKELDNY
+173 ELLATYEKLDKLIQDN
-183 LYNAVTQGLLNSR
+183 LGKLFNSR
-196 AEIIELLQASNYE
+196 DDIINFLKDNQCEV
-209 ITRQGKDYISVKLP
+209 TRQGKDYISVKLP

-230 LKGIIYDERFTE
+230 LKGFYYHETFRTIADIRNQLSEARQRESQRERSNSHTTNDNHAE
-242 QRLIEQELREY
+242 LLRELE
-253 SQNKDTSRE
+253 NK
-262 RDTREISTA
+262 
-271 PNTTPRATQSL
+271 
-282 IQELRDLEQQLHRHI
+282 LHRHI
-297 EHKQRYYE
+297 EYKQQYYKQLLE
-305 KLHQSTSKDPREPKE
+305 FNSKEPREPKE
-320 QLLRARDNQQ
+320 QLPRVRENQQ

-345 TNSQKFNREPS
+345 TSSQQFNREPS
-356 QEILDTN
+356 QENLNTN
-363 SNFYRG
+363 PNFYRG
-369 SSNHGIIDIALLQY
+369 SSNHGIIDIDLSQH
-383 YNATNQRPI
+383 YNTPNQRPI

-433 LRESNVERTLKQAT
+433 LRESNAERTLKQAT
-447 ERFNQRSRELTER
+447 ERFNQRNRELAER

-485 ARESYSRISKT
+485 VRESYSRISKT
-496 KQRLLEIRGRNLE
+496 KQRLLEIRDRNLE
-509 LERELR
+509 LERELQNATSNTQHATKEISILR
-515 NAIPNA
+515 ND
-521 QHTISQISSF
+521 
-531 RESRESRIKA
+531 RESRIES
-541 SDTNLRTERNHAQKR
+541 SDANLKTERNHAQKR
-556 FTEHVRADFT
+556 FTEHVRTDFT
-566 TRITERSNQRARDFT
+566 TRITERSNQRARGFT

-588 NTIRYFRNNAQ
+588 NTIRDFRNNSQ
-599 ARVRTILHNL
+599 ARVRTILHSL

-653 HAKTTQLDRKIREHN
+653 HTKTTQLDRKIRKHN